1 MRISLFVRGEWKEGE
16 SEGEVE
22 GERKEGSKG
31 GRIMGERK
39 GKKRKARYEAV
50 QLPLPTG
57 LIGTALVPGEVNHEL
72 HT

>member
-1 MRISLFVRGEWKEGE
+1 MCEENGRRKRARGKWKERGKK
-16 SEGEVE
+16 GQ
-22 GERKEGSKG
+22 KG